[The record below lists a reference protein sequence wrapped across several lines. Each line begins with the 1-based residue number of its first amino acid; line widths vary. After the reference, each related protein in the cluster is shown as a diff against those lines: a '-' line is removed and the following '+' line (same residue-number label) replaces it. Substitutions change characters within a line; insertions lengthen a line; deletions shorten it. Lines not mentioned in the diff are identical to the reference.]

1 MYAAPPE
8 AQSEVFTEIP
18 QHFRKTGRSAW
29 ADANKRGA
37 ELHSFLEGPSF
48 DRAGNLYVVDIP
60 WGRVFR
66 ISPAGDWELAVE
78 YDGWPNGLR
87 VHKDGTIYIADYK
100 NGIMHFDPTTGR
112 IEPFFS
118 HYRSEG
124 LKGANDLI
132 FGSNGDLYFTDQGQ
146 TGLQDPT
153 GRVFRLP
160 AGGGADCLINT
171 VPSPNGLVLSQHEDS
186 LLVGACRANAIW
198 DLPLHADGS
207 TSKVRLFIQMSGGG
221 GPDGLALDEDGSI
234 AICHAGLGSIW
245 LFSNLGEPLLRV
257 RSCRGVSTTNL
268 AYGGADN
275 RDIFVTESH
284 SGAILRARMPSAGR
298 PMFSHMD

>member
-8 AQSEVFTEIP
+8 AESELFTELP
-18 QHFRKTGRSAW
+18 ARFRKTGRSAW

-60 WGRVFR
+60 WGRIFR
-66 ISPAGDWELAVE
+66 ISPDGEWELVLE

-87 VHKDGTIYIADYK
+87 VHRDGTIYLADYK
-100 NGIMHFDPTTGR
+100 NGIMHFDPASGR

-118 HYRSEG
+118 QYRSEG

-132 FGSNGDLYFTDQGQ
+132 FASNGDLYFTDQGQ
-146 TGLQDPT
+146 TGLQDPS
-153 GRVFRLP
+153 GRVFRLR
-160 AGGGADCLINT
+160 AGGGVDCLIDT
-171 VPSPNGLVLSQHEDS
+171 VPSPNGLVLNHDEGS
-186 LLVGACRANAIW
+186 LLVGASRSNAIW
-198 DLPLHADGS
+198 NLPLLEGGG
-207 TSKVRLFIQMSGGG
+207 TSKVNLFIQMSGGG
-221 GPDGLALDEDGSI
+221 GPDGLALDEEGGI

-245 LFSNLGEPLLRV
+245 LFSKLGEPLLRV

-268 AYGGADN
+268 AYGGDDR
-275 RDIFVTESH
+275 RDLYITESK
-284 SGAILRARMPSAGR
+284 SGAILKVRMPTPGR
-298 PMFSHMD
+298 PMYSHMD